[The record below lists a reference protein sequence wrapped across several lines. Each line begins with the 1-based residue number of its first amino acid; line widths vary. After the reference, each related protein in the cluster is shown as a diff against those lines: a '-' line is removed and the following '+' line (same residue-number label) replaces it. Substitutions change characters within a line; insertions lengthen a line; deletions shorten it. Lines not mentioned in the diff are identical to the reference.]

1 MGVNMT
7 LPESQKWSSEQIWG
21 YVLSTLQMDMSKANF
36 DTWVKSAE
44 VRSFDGEI
52 FVVGCHNDYGREWL
66 ESRLKTTI
74 QRMITGAINHPVVV
88 EFKVFNWDYIKPEEQ
103 DAKVDVPIEGQ
114 AIDGEL
120 AELAPVFASLRD
132 ALIEPDRVVKLPT
145 YFLRWL
151 PYVGAKTIFE
161 LMGLWQEYYLNSKGK
176 QPRAGEKVSTRIEK
190 IGLWSGVSRA
200 QLFRDMEE
208 GQPLSWFINKI
219 ETDYEMDR
227 KTGRAKKS
235 SNKYAL
241 YGVPL
246 TPGDAEDLSTFL
258 LQNGI
263 RENPHQAL
271 RIALQVQPGEILQY
285 PYRQPSES
293 FKIMVPHRKTIQDV
307 ISALIGRRL
316 DEELSDLVDQLAD
329 RLLGTGDFILVRW
342 YFLKHWLPILGHN
355 PAMLVIL
362 FRNLCYF
369 NDETG
374 EIRDEVWNVNGYEE
388 IATRLG
394 IDNHRQ
400 VCQWFPAVFG
410 RGVPS
415 EDHTEKTDRENERRQ
430 RIKDSLAAFLERTD
444 YRSTGQSGYAW
455 LFRVQRMDPL
465 IPDHETVKHAA
476 AYLFAQAEEQQVL
489 TDLYSFLDWLPNDC
503 FETLK
508 KDPMLVLRLS
518 KIGNDCFE
526 TLEILFND
534 CFEMV
539 KTLPNACFE
548 TLLKILKAFKD
559 SQKDKDST
567 TNQDSLCFR
576 QSLPKEGADGRD
588 IFQEWNLESLLA
600 NVNPQNRDV
609 LLRQEKN
616 PIPFLSWIIYGI
628 ATTTIQN
635 PVSLAISKLKAAP
648 NHSAGGVFE
657 RLASIPAD
665 QFIKNM
671 EREMSYWGP
680 SDTDWRTVFRSVD
693 LERKQMLIDILGI
706 SVHQAGE

>member
-1 MGVNMT
+1 MT
-7 LPESQKWSSEQIWG
+7 MPESQKWSSEQIWG
-21 YVLSTLQMDMSKANF
+21 YVLSTLQQDMSKANF

-44 VRSFDGEI
+44 VMSFDGET
-52 FVVGCHNDYGREWL
+52 FVVGCYNDYGREWL

-88 EFKVFNWDYIKPEEQ
+88 EFKLFNQGHPQTEEA
-103 DAKVDVPIEGQ
+103 DAEFDDPIVDQ
-114 AIDGEL
+114 ASDAERTEL
-120 AELAPVFASLRD
+120 KPVFTSLRD
-132 ALIEPDRVVKLPT
+132 ALIEPDRVVKMPT
-145 YFLRWL
+145 YFMRWL

-176 QPRAGEKVSTRIEK
+176 QPSGGEKVSTRIER

-200 QLFRDMEE
+200 QLFRDLEV
-208 GQPLSWFINKI
+208 GQPLSWFIKKI

-258 LQNGI
+258 IQNGI
-263 RENPHQAL
+263 QENPHQAL

-316 DEELSDLVDQLAD
+316 DEELSGLVDQLAD

-362 FRNLCYF
+362 LRNLCYF

-374 EIRDEVWNVNGYEE
+374 EIRDEVWIENGYEE
-388 IATRLG
+388 IAARLG

-415 EDHTEKTDRENERRQ
+415 EAHTENTDRENERRQ
-430 RIKDSLAAFLERTD
+430 RIKDSLGAFLERTD
-444 YRSTGQSGYAW
+444 YRATGQSGYAW
-455 LFRVQRMDPL
+455 LFRVQRMDTL
-465 IPDHETVKHAA
+465 IPEHEMVKHAA
-476 AYLFAQAEEQQVL
+476 AHLFAQAEDQRVL
-489 TDLYSFLDWLPNDC
+489 MSLYSFLEWLPNDC

-518 KIGNDCFE
+518 KIGNDCIE
-526 TLEILFND
+526 TLETLFND

-539 KTLPNACFE
+539 KPLPNACFE

-559 SQKDKDST
+559 SQKDKDTS
-567 TNQDSLCFR
+567 TNQDSLGYR
-576 QSLPKEGADGRD
+576 QSLPKEGADGRY
-588 IFQEWNLESLLA
+588 IFQEWNLKALLA
-600 NVNPQNRDV
+600 NINPQNRDV
-609 LLRQEKN
+609 LLKQEEN
-616 PIPFLSWIIYGI
+616 SIPFLSWILYGI
-628 ATTTIQN
+628 ATSAIQN
-635 PVSLAISKLKAAP
+635 PVSLAISKLKTSP
-648 NHSAGGVFE
+648 KQSTGGVFE
-657 RLASIPAD
+657 RVARIPAD
-665 QFIKNM
+665 QFIKNL

-680 SDTDWRTVFRSVD
+680 SDTDWRTIFRSVD
-693 LERKQMLIDILGI
+693 QERKQMLIDILGI
-706 SVHQAGE
+706 SFHQAGE

>member
-1 MGVNMT
+1 MT
-7 LPESQKWSSEQIWG
+7 IPESQKWSSEQIWG
-21 YVLSTLQMDMSKANF
+21 YVLSTLQQDMSKANF

-44 VRSFDGEI
+44 VMSFDGET
-52 FVVGCHNDYGREWL
+52 FVIGCYNDYGREWL

-74 QRMITGAINHPVVV
+74 QRMISGAINRPVVV
-88 EFKVFNWDYIKPEEQ
+88 EFKLFNRDCPQTGEADEC
-103 DAKVDVPIEGQ
+103 VDDPIGDQESN
-114 AIDGEL
+114 DER
-120 AELAPVFASLRD
+120 AELEPMFASLRD
-132 ALIEPDRVVKLPT
+132 ALIEPGRVVKFPT

-151 PYVGAKTIFE
+151 PFVGAKTIFE

-176 QPRAGEKVSTRIEK
+176 QPRGGEKVSTRIER

-200 QLFRDMEE
+200 QLFRDLED
-208 GQPLSWFINKI
+208 GQPLSWFIKKI
-219 ETDYEMDR
+219 ETDHEMDR

-263 RENPHQAL
+263 QENPLQAL
-271 RIALQVQPGEILQY
+271 RIALRVQPGEILQY

-293 FKIMVPHRKTIQDV
+293 FKIMVPHRKTVQDV

-342 YFLKHWLPILGHN
+342 YFLKHWLSILGHN

-362 FRNLCYF
+362 LRNLCYF

-374 EIRDEVWNVNGYEE
+374 EIRDEVWIEQGYEE
-388 IATRLG
+388 IAARLG

-400 VCQWFPAVFG
+400 VSQWFPAVFG
-410 RGVPS
+410 RGVSS
-415 EDHTEKTDRENERRQ
+415 EAHTANTERENERRQ

-444 YRSTGQSGYAW
+444 YRSTSQSGYAW
-455 LFRVQRMDPL
+455 LFRVQRMDTL
-465 IPDHETVKHAA
+465 IPEHEMVKHAA
-476 AYLFAQAEEQQVL
+476 AHLFAQAEGQQVL
-489 TDLYSFLDWLPNDC
+489 LDLYSFLEWLPNDC

-518 KIGNDCFE
+518 KIGNDCIE
-526 TLEILFND
+526 TLETLFND

-539 KTLPNACFE
+539 ESLPNTCFE

-559 SQKDKDST
+559 SQKDKDTS
-567 TNQDSLCFR
+567 TNQDSLGFR
-576 QSLPKEGADGRD
+576 QSLPKKGADGRY
-588 IFQEWNLESLLA
+588 IFQEWNLKSLLE

-609 LLRQEKN
+609 LLKQEVN
-616 PIPFLSWIIYGI
+616 YIPFLSWILYGI
-628 ATTTIQN
+628 ATSTIQN
-635 PVSLAISKLKAAP
+635 PVSLAISKLKTSP
-648 NHSAGGVFE
+648 KQSAGGVFE
-657 RLASIPAD
+657 RVARIPAD
-665 QFIKNM
+665 QFIKNL

-680 SDTDWRTVFRSVD
+680 SDTDWRTIFRSVD
-693 LERKQMLIDILGI
+693 LERKQLLIDILGI
-706 SVHQAGE
+706 SFHQAGE